1 MIVRRQI
8 VQKFTFIEKQKLL
21 VSPANEA
28 LTLTFSI
35 KFIQVYINTEK
46 LIYLALSTQYRKHD
60 I

>member
-8 VQKFTFIEKQKLL
+8 VQKFTFIAKQKLL

-35 KFIQVYINTEK
+35 KFIQVYINMEK